1 MLFSFYSCSSSESR
15 LLLEKAELSEKNT
28 MLTKAV
34 MDKSRIMANALRSKK
49 LNVRNVRSK
58 IRGLLNIGSGH
69 KLERLV

>member
-1 MLFSFYSCSSSESR
+1 MSESR
-15 LLLEKAELSEKNT
+15 LLIEKAELSEKNT

-34 MDKSRIMANALRSKK
+34 LDKSRIMANALRSQK
-49 LNVRNVRSK
+49 LNTRNVRSK